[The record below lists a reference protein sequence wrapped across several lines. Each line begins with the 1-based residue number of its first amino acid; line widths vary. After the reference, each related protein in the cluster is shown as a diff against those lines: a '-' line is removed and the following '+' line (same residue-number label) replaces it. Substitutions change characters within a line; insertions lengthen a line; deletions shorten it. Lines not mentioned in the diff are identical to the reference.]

1 MTLKSLKHPVGS
13 LFVEEAEHDYTGLN
27 WSYSRRESLEQCT
40 RRYFFQYYTAELQNT
55 EMRNRAQFLKN
66 VKNRF
71 LRSGELVHLVIST
84 YFKNLKKGKTLS
96 ADWAAKWAKELFAKD
111 RNYSAHVRGGG
122 LLWQQQYPPTI
133 LDEIMNSS
141 ENGAALLIQTEEQMV
156 SSIRNFFGA
165 SAFSDFRRLGASA
178 QSRIEAKL
186 SLTGFPVPVS
196 GKVDLAVPMET
207 SVTIVDWKT
216 GAVSDGGA
224 ESLQL
229 ATYGLWGSAEFGVK
243 EDSVEIAKAYLLTG
257 EVVEFKAGAEAFANA
272 RVRIHQDLER
282 MLILHEYGRTGVI
295 DAFTPNPQ
303 LGVCRLCPF
312 REICPEGKALIH
324 A

>member
-1 MTLKSLKHPVGS
+1 MSVRLQTHPVER
-13 LFVEEAEHDYTGLN
+13 LFIEEAEHDYAGLN

-40 RRYFFQYYTAELQNT
+40 RRYFFQYYATALQDVD
-55 EMRNRAQFLKN
+55 MRNRSQFLKS

-71 LRSGELVHLVIST
+71 LRTGELVHLVIST
-84 YFKNLKKGKTLS
+84 YFKNLKKGKNLS

-111 RNYSAHVRGGG
+111 RSYSARVRAGGV
-122 LLWQQQYPPTI
+122 LWQQQYPPTI
-133 LDEIMNSS
+133 LDEVINSQENSS
-141 ENGAALLIQTEEQMV
+141 ALLTHAEEQMV
-156 SSIRNFFGA
+156 SSIKNFFE
-165 SAFSDFRRLGASA
+165 SPAFSDFRRLGASA
-178 QSRIEAKL
+178 QSRIEGRL

-243 EDSVEIAKAYLLTG
+243 EDSVQIVKAYLLTG
-257 EVVEFKAGAEAFANA
+257 EVVEFKAGSEAFANA

-282 MLILHEYGRTGVI
+282 MVILHEYGRTGVI